1 MSEVPAQPLPP
12 VLVAEGER
20 LAVRPLEHSD
30 RDGLAKL
37 FARLSQE
44 SRYRRFHGLKAAL
57 TPRELDRLSDID
69 HIRHEA
75 FAAVDQVDG
84 SILGVSR
91 YVARTDGS
99 AVADVAV
106 EVADEVQGIGIGTLL
121 VRLLVQR
128 AAANGIERLEGETLW
143 NNAAA
148 RALMRRLGFRA
159 HASHANVIELRLELP
174 PQTAEKDPSD
184 LQDDNRR
191 PR

>member
-1 MSEVPAQPLPP
+1 MLDVPAQSL
-12 VLVAEGER
+12 LFSDGER
-20 LAVRPLEHSD
+20 LAVRPLERSD
-30 RDGLAKL
+30 RDGLAVL
-37 FARLSQE
+37 FSRLSEE

-69 HIRHEA
+69 HLRHEA
-75 FAAVDQVDG
+75 IAAVDRLDG

-91 YVARTDGS
+91 YVARADGS
-99 AVADVAV
+99 ATADVAV
-106 EVADEVQGIGIGTLL
+106 EVADEVHGLGIGTLL
-121 VRLLVQR
+121 GRLIVQR
-128 AAANGIERLEGETLW
+128 AAANGIERLEGATLW

-174 PQTAEKDPSD
+174 ALTTDHHLSEP
-184 LQDDNRR
+184 QDDHRR